1 MRREIKRKQNS
12 YVGLMLAA
20 FTVFVKST
28 KIIAALKVL
37 KFTKPLVTVISMAVS
52 AVLYGIWLG
61 PWFGVGLVA
70 MLFIHEMGHI
80 IALRMRGYET
90 HGPVFIP
97 FLGAV
102 IFAPKFRDRDT
113 EAFVGFGG
121 PLLGTI
127 GALACLAVWPFTDGK
142 TAEILLLVSYVGI
155 FLNLF
160 NLIPISPM
168 DGGRVTQ
175 AIGGWFKYFGLGILL
190 IYTMVA
196 GQPSILLIWILC
208 LDGFDRFTLWLRP
221 SLAGILGVSMATL
234 MFLGYGDPQPWYITA
249 LDCFFASALMGMYW
263 IKDLTRS
270 KAGDVGEVDGRAY
283 PTGWVRAKWLGYY
296 FGLAV
301 LTSLV
306 IVWQAEQLPHGVKH
320 GAEQMTSPSVQI
332 E

>member
-1 MRREIKRKQNS
+1 MENDNASKRKS
-12 YVGLMLAA
+12 YLGLILAG
-20 FTVFVKST
+20 FTILAKST

-37 KFTKPLVTVISMAVS
+37 KFTKPLVTVVSMAVS

-90 HGPVFIP
+90 PGPVFIP

-102 IFAPKFRDRDT
+102 IFAPKFKDRDT

-127 GALACLAVWPFTDGK
+127 GALACLAAWPFTDGK

-160 NLIPISPM
+160 NLIPISPL

-175 AIGGWFKYFGLGILL
+175 AIGGWFKYVGLGLL
-190 IYTMVA
+190 LVFTFA
-196 GQPSILLIWILC
+196 TRQPGILLIWILVM
-208 LDGFDRFTLWLRP
+208 DGFDRLTLWLRP
-221 SLAGILGVSMATL
+221 TLAGILGVSMATL
-234 MFLGYGDPQPWYITA
+234 MFLGYGDPQPWYIIVM
-249 LDCFFASALMGMYW
+249 DCCLAVMLTGVYYS
-263 IKDLTRS
+263 KDKYRKET
-270 KAGDVGEVDGRAY
+270 GDAGEVDDRVY
-283 PTGWVRAKWLGYY
+283 PTGGVRAKWLGCYL
-296 FGLAV
+296 GLAMF
-301 LTSLV
+301 TALV
-306 IVWQAEQLPHGVKH
+306 IVWQVEHLPHGVKH
-320 GAEQMTSPSVQI
+320 GAEQMTSPPVQVQ
-332 E
+332 

>member
-1 MRREIKRKQNS
+1 MGNDSTSKQKS
-12 YVGLMLAA
+12 YLGLMLAA

-37 KFTKPLVTVISMAVS
+37 TFTKPLVTVISMAVS

-80 IALRMRGYET
+80 IALRMKGYET

-102 IFAPKFRDRDT
+102 IFAPKFEDRDT

-127 GALACLAVWPFTDGK
+127 GALGCLAIWPFTDGK

-175 AIGGWFKYFGLGILL
+175 AIGGWFKYVGLGLL
-190 IYTMVA
+190 LVYTVEA
-196 GQPSILLIWILC
+196 RQPGILLIWILC

-221 SLAGILGVSMATL
+221 SLAVVLGVSMATL
-234 MFLGYGDPQPWYITA
+234 MFLGYGDHQPWFIVA
-249 LDCFFASALMGMYW
+249 MECFLATILTGMYFSNDASR
-263 IKDLTRS
+263 KET
-270 KAGDVGEVDGRAY
+270 GDVGEIDDRAY
-283 PTGWVRAKWLGYY
+283 PVGVVRAKWLGYY
-296 FGLAV
+296 LGLAV
-301 LTSLV
+301 LASLV
-306 IVWQAEQLPHGVKH
+306 IYWQVEHLPHGVKQQS
-320 GAEQMTSPSVQI
+320 EQLTTPTVQ
-332 E
+332 